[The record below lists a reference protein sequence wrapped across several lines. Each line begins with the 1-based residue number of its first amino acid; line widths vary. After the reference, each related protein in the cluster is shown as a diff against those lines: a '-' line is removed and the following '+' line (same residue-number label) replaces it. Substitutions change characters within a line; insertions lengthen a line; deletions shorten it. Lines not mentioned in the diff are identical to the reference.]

1 MMAIFEKLMPTL
13 HASLLAREYD
23 QNLGRSCGCG
33 SPEATYRC
41 HSCAHSPL
49 RCKLCILNDHHH
61 TPWHHIDV
69 WVGTHFARTSL
80 DHLGYRYRLG
90 HGGGTCPNRGEKSNV
105 QSIVVVHSNG
115 FHKTSVEFCACDQS
129 TTSADQFLKADLF
142 PASFEHPETVFT
154 FELLDMFE
162 KLSLKSKINAYDY
175 HLALQEMTNAAFPQ
189 DVPVRLYGI
198 LSLIKL
204 LIKIFDRIGI
214 MNLSACIAFGTIWH
228 RFEDRVNATAL
239 MTLYPIV
246 GKVRL
251 LSDALPVQKSNST
264 LIRRLWS

>member
-1 MMAIFEKLMPTL
+1 MAIFEKMMPTL

-33 SPEATYRC
+33 SPEAMYRC
-41 HSCAHSPL
+41 RSCAHSPL

-61 TPWHHIDV
+61 TPWHHIDG

-80 DHLGYRYRLG
+80 HYLGYRYCLG

-175 HLALQEMTNAAFPQ
+175 HLSLQEMTNAAFPQ
-189 DVPVRLYGI
+189 DVPVRL
-198 LSLIKL
+198 
-204 LIKIFDRIGI
+204 
-214 MNLSACIAFGTIWH
+214 H
-228 RFEDRVNATAL
+228 
-239 MTLYPIV
+239 
-246 GKVRL
+246 
-251 LSDALPVQKSNST
+251 
-264 LIRRLWS
+264 

>member
-23 QNLGRSCGCG
+23 QNLGKSCGCG
-33 SPEATYRC
+33 SPEAMYRC
-41 HSCAHSPL
+41 RSCAHSPL

-61 TPWHHIDV
+61 TPWHHIDG
-69 WVGTHFARTSL
+69 WVGTHFSRTSL
-80 DHLGYRYRLG
+80 HHLGYRYRLG
-90 HGGGTCPNRGEKSNV
+90 HGGGACPNRGEKSNV

-142 PASFEHPETVFT
+142 PASFEQPETVFT
-154 FELLDMFE
+154 FELLDTFE

-175 HLALQEMTNAAFPQ
+175 HLSLQEMTNAAFPQ
-189 DVPVRLYGI
+189 DVPVRPYCI

-204 LIKIFDRIGI
+204 IKTLDRIDI
-214 MNLSACIAFGTIWH
+214 MNLFASIVFGTIWL
-228 RFEDRVNATAL
+228 RSEDRDSVTAL
-239 MTLYPIV
+239 MMLYPIV
-246 GKVRL
+246 GKVQL
-251 LSDALPVQKSNST
+251 LSDALPV
-264 LIRRLWS
+264 

>member
-1 MMAIFEKLMPTL
+1 MMAIFEKVMPTL

-23 QNLGRSCGCG
+23 QNLSRSCGCG
-33 SPEATYRC
+33 SPEPTYRC

-61 TPWHHIDV
+61 TPWHHIDG

-80 DHLGYRYRLG
+80 HHLGYRYRLG
-90 HGGGTCPNRGEKSNV
+90 HGGGTCPNRGENSIV

-129 TTSADQFLKADLF
+129 TTSADQFLKTDLF

-162 KLSLKSKINAYDY
+162 KLSLKSKMNAYDY
-175 HLALQEMTNAAFPQ
+175 HLSLQEMTNAAFPQ
-189 DVPVRLYGI
+189 EVPVRSDHI
-198 LSLIKL
+198 LSLMK
-204 LIKIFDRIGI
+204 LIKAVNRIVI
-214 MNLSACIAFGTIWH
+214 TNSSASIVFGTIWL
-228 RFEDRVNATAL
+228 RYEDRDSATASMML
-239 MTLYPIV
+239 FPIV
-246 GKVRL
+246 GKVQL
-251 LSDALPVQKSNST
+251 LSDALPVQKSIST
-264 LIRRLWS
+264 LI